1 MFAQLGDELGMEGML
16 DPVQVG
22 RANEPINERADRVFH
37 QRDRVAHPGVVDGS
51 ADQWRQ
57 TTGLVVSCRTT
68 FGYTVACRQP
78 SGELGQRGHFGYFA
92 RVFDR
97 RLDGQAI
104 NSFIVPNNLAGC
116 ADVDRLRLPSRPDG
130 HDPTGHLG
138 PETRRRDAHGRSLAP
153 STSRRGPTTALR
165 CVAPSWNSR

>member
-1 MFAQLGDELGMEGML
+1 ML

-22 RANEPINERADRVFH
+22 RANEPINERADRVLH
-37 QRDRVAHPGVVDGS
+37 QRDLVAHPDVVDGS

-57 TTGLVVSCRTT
+57 TTGLAVSCRTT

-78 SGELGQRGHFGYFA
+78 SGERGQRGHFGYFA

-104 NSFIVPNNLAGC
+104 NSVIVPNNLAGC
-116 ADVDRLRLPSRPDG
+116 ADVYRLRLPARPDG
-130 HDPTGHLG
+130 HGPTSHLG
-138 PETRRRDAHGRSLAP
+138 PETRRRHAHGLSLAP
-153 STSRRGPTTALR
+153 STSRHGLTTALR
-165 CVAPSWNSR
+165 CVAASWNSR